1 MNPKLSLSEPVRTEA
16 QKFVRQGKA
25 NARTLTRAWVL
36 LKLADGWDEAKI
48 AETFAISQA
57 TVKNVAHRFADGGL
71 DRVLHDKVQ
80 QRRRQALT
88 GQQAAHLIA
97 ITCSPAPDGH
107 DHWTVRLLANKAVE
121 LGFVKNIF
129 PNTIHELL
137 KKTNSNP
144 GSTNTGACPRSEE
157 NL

>member
-1 MNPKLSLSEPVRTEA
+1 MKPMLSLSETERSEA

-25 NARTLTRAWVL
+25 NARTLTRAWTL

-48 AETFAISQA
+48 AETFAISPA
-57 TVKNVAHRFADGGL
+57 TVKNVAHRFAEGGL
-71 DRVLHDKVQ
+71 NLVLHDKVQ

-88 GQQAAHLIA
+88 GQQAAHVIA
-97 ITCSPAPDGH
+97 LTCSPAPDGH
-107 DHWTVRLLANKAVE
+107 DHWTVRLLAGKAVQ
-121 LGFVKNIF
+121 LGFVKSIS

-137 KKTNSNP
+137 KKTNSSP
-144 GSTNTGACPRSEE
+144 GSTNIGVCRQWEG